1 MSGIF
6 CCGVITA
13 LLLFNSTEINSPHIY
28 STFFTVTDYFTF
40 ESVKDLFLY
49 FVEAWDLI
57 LSINPVQLYE
67 LYFSPWH
74 IKVSRVNSGKLGH
87 FLPFRWLG
95 KCTIYPELS
104 VQLLH
109 NIHSIKTSSS
119 CFLFWLLVQ
128 KLDAAVHCIGNRC
141 PKHAI

>member
-28 STFFTVTDYFTF
+28 STFFTVMDYFTF

-67 LYFSPWH
+67 LYYIFHLDTLRSLGWIQVNWDTFSDNWGNVPFILNWVYNFC
-74 IKVSRVNSGKLGH
+74 IIYTVSRHPPVVFCSDCWFKN
-87 FLPFRWLG
+87 
-95 KCTIYPELS
+95 
-104 VQLLH
+104 
-109 NIHSIKTSSS
+109 
-119 CFLFWLLVQ
+119 
-128 KLDAAVHCIGNRC
+128 
-141 PKHAI
+141 